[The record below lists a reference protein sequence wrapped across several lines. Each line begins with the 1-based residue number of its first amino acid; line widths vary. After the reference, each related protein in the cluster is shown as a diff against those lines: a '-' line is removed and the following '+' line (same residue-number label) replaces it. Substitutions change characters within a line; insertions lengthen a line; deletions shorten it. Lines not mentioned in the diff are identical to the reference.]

1 MCAPDRKALIRVCSR
16 YLTLFGR
23 HRRSLD
29 VGHQLELP
37 CSQLGAGQRRR
48 HQCLVVVAV
57 DVGREGSRGL
67 NHKYHEAEL
76 QRIDVGC
83 ESDGAFQ
90 CTLLFLLTSR
100 LGRRF
105 PMRTI
110 TTPLIDFYSPSC
122 RWSLYSARLQDATL
136 IDLIDFQPTLALT
149 LISRRLVLV
158 PRDSYAGPSH

>member
-1 MCAPDRKALIRVCSR
+1 MDHPIPLASSQSSLPSSSSSLLSPSVGKAQRV
-16 YLTLFGR
+16 
-23 HRRSLD
+23 
-29 VGHQLELP
+29 
-37 CSQLGAGQRRR
+37 
-48 HQCLVVVAV
+48 
-57 DVGREGSRGL
+57 L

-76 QRIDVGC
+76 QRIDVRC
-83 ESDGAFQ
+83 ESDAGFQ

-110 TTPLIDFYSPSC
+110 TTPLIEFYSPSC